1 LKSGFLNAD
10 WFFVL
15 IEIKLCQKRIFLKIM
30 PKIDKVSWG
39 KIKIDDQ
46 KYHQVL
52 IIGDQIIERDKAKL
66 KKLLG
71 TDHLI
76 GEWEKEELFS
86 NQPEVILIASGWSGI
101 LKVDKEFRNEA
112 KIKRI
117 ELKIVLTPRIVK
129 EYHQL
134 VKEGKRVNALI
145 HTTC

>member
-1 LKSGFLNAD
+1 
-10 WFFVL
+10 
-15 IEIKLCQKRIFLKIM
+15 M

-39 KIKIDDQ
+39 KIRIDGQ

-52 IIGDQIIERDKAKL
+52 IIDNQVIERDKARL

-76 GEWEKEELFS
+76 GEWEKGELLS

-101 LKVDKEFRNEA
+101 LKVDKKFRDE
-112 KIKRI
+112 IKTKGV

-134 VKEGKRVNALI
+134 VKEGKRINTLI

>member
-1 LKSGFLNAD
+1 ML
-10 WFFVL
+10 
-15 IEIKLCQKRIFLKIM
+15 
-30 PKIDKVSWG
+30 KIDKVSWG
-39 KIKIDDQ
+39 KIKIDGQ

-52 IIGDQIIERDKAKL
+52 IIGDQIIERDKARL
-66 KKLLG
+66 KKLLE

-76 GEWEKEELFS
+76 GEWEKKELFS
-86 NQPEVILIASGWSGI
+86 NQPEVILVASGWSGI